1 MYSIS
6 DKTYKIADK
15 MNLEI
20 FPSENPNKKIEVY
33 DKKTGNFLYY
43 IGDSR
48 YMDYHLYLEDEKNG
62 NVEKGTADKRRE
74 AYHNRHKKDIQMG
87 GKGYIAAMLLW

>member
-6 DKTYKIADK
+6 DATYKIAND

-33 DKKTGNFLYY
+33 DIKTGNFLFY

-48 YMDYHLYLEDEKNG
+48 YYDYHMYLEDEKNG
-62 NVEKGTADKRRE
+62 IVPKNTANKRRE
-74 AYHNRHKKDIQMG
+74 AYHRRHQKDIKMG
-87 GKGYIAAMLLW
+87 GKGYIVAMLLW